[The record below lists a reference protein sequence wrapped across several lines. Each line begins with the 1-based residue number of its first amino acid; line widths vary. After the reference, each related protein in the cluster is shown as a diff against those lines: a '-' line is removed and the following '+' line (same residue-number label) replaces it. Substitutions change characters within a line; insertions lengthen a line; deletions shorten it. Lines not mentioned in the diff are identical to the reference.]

1 MSLRQLEYMLK
12 VAEEQS
18 FTKASL
24 KLKIAQPS
32 LSQYILNLEQNLGV
46 ILFNRTTNPIT
57 LTHAGEVF
65 SVKAQEILRLN
76 RELTM
81 QMQDIAG
88 LKKGKLKLGVSQT
101 GADFIPK
108 VLSSFN
114 QKFPDVEIELI
125 EAYSSRE
132 MEKILQDNVI
142 DIGTL
147 ILPIEADNMS
157 YDVIQEE
164 RFLIA
169 LPINHPLVGQMKKR
183 PNEAYPEISL
193 HLLKNE
199 QFVLPKAS
207 LRIRL
212 IFDKVFHEAG
222 FVPNILCQTQTMDV
236 ANTIVASGMGVCFS
250 LPQNIRVGIKDKLA
264 LFSISNSLVVRT
276 LVLAHKKEKYLP
288 EIALEFL
295 AIAKKYTK

>member
-1 MSLRQLEYMLK
+1 MGLRQLEYMLK

-32 LSQYILNLEQNLGV
+32 LSQYILNLEQDLGV
-46 ILFNRTTNPIT
+46 TLFNRTTNPIT

-65 SVKAQEILRLN
+65 SIKAREILMLN
-76 RELTM
+76 KELTM

-88 LKKGKLKLGVSQT
+88 LRKGKLKIGISQT
-101 GADFIPK
+101 GADFVPK
-108 VLSSFN
+108 ILSSFH
-114 QKFPDVEIELI
+114 QKFPNVEIELI
-125 EAYSSRE
+125 EAYSSKE

-147 ILPIEADNMS
+147 ILPIETDNLS
-157 YDVIQEE
+157 YDIIQEE
-164 RFLIA
+164 QYLVA
-169 LPINHPLVGQMKKR
+169 LPINHPFVSQIRKESHDM
-183 PNEAYPEISL
+183 YPEISL
-193 HLLKNE
+193 QLLKNE

-207 LRIRL
+207 LRIRF

-222 FVPNILCQTQTMDV
+222 FIPNILCETQTMDV
-236 ANTIVASGMGVCFS
+236 ANTIVASGMGVCFI

-264 LFSISNSLVVRT
+264 LFSLSNSVVSRT
-276 LVLAHKKEKYLP
+276 LVLAYKKEKYLP
-288 EIALEFL
+288 KIALEFL
-295 AIAKKYTK
+295 SIAKQYMK